1 MLSVPEHS
9 VLKSKL
15 CVKDQRYITARDNQ
29 IEATNDYTWPRCQL
43 YHHSKTKRNYCP
55 PDPLAL
61 ALSCSALLTVCLLLV
76 AFLFCLHKHIQR
88 YPVFY
93 AYLLAKKQ
101 QKPIKYENIFH
112 FPPVAFL
119 ICNIYSKWDANGII
133 SISSAHYW
141 LYLSFGH
148 HLSNLLTI
156 IRP

>member
-1 MLSVPEHS
+1 MLSVPEQS

-55 PDPLAL
+55 SDPFAL
-61 ALSCSALLTVCLLLV
+61 ALSCSALLTVF
-76 AFLFCLHKHIQR
+76 AFGSIPFLFRKHIQR
-88 YPVFY
+88 NPVSY
-93 AYLLAKKQ
+93 AYLLAKNQ
-101 QKPIKYENIFH
+101 QQPIKYENIFP

-119 ICNIYSKWDANGII
+119 ICNIYSKWDGNGII